1 MQNKSELIDQKY
13 VKRLRSIDKMD
24 EFKNEIV
31 S

>member
-1 MQNKSELIDQKY
+1 MQNKSEQIDQKY

>member
-1 MQNKSELIDQKY
+1 MQNKSEQIDQKY

-24 EFKNEIV
+24 EFKNEID